1 MGVMKAIVKARP
13 EPGGLDFQEMPIP
26 EPGPGQVLLKNRVV
40 SICGTDLHIYNW
52 DAWSQSRVRIPTII
66 GHEFAADVMGVG
78 TGVKNVKEGD
88 YVSGEGHL
96 ICGFCDNCRTGKG
109 HVCYN
114 WKGLGYDIDG
124 AFSEYFLMPE
134 MNIWK
139 NQPDTPPAHAAI
151 QDPLGNAVHT
161 VFTTDCVGKTT
172 AVYGLGP
179 VGLLCVATLR
189 AIGASEIFAFGR
201 SNEYRL
207 DLARKLGAH
216 HVVRTVDTD
225 PVAYIRQKTDGIGV
239 DVAMEIAGTPEAI
252 KAAIRSVKMGGDV
265 IVLGIPNRE
274 VPIDFT
280 ADVVFRSVTIH
291 GITGRR
297 IWDSWFKMKG
307 LFKSGRL
314 DVAPVITH
322 EFGFDEYEKG
332 FELMR
337 TGNCGKVVLNLE

>member
-1 MGVMKAIVKARP
+1 MSRMKAIVKARP
-13 EPGGLDFQEMPIP
+13 EPGGLELREVPTP
-26 EPGPGQVLLKNRVV
+26 EPGPGEVLLKNRALA
-40 SICGTDLHIYNW
+40 ICGTDLHIYDW
-52 DAWSQSRVRIPTII
+52 DTWSQSRVRIPTII

-78 TGVKNVKEGD
+78 AGVKNVKEGD

-96 ICGFCDNCRTGKG
+96 VCGFCDNCRTGKG
-109 HVCYN
+109 HVCYA

-124 AFSEYFLMPE
+124 AFREYFLMPE
-134 MNIWK
+134 MNIWR
-139 NQPDTPPAHAAI
+139 NDPDTPAAFAAI

-161 VFTTDCVGKTT
+161 VFAADCVGKTA

-179 VGLLCVATLR
+179 VGLLCVATLK
-189 AIGASEIFAFGR
+189 AIGAGEIFAFGR

-216 HVVRTVDTD
+216 HVIRTMDTD
-225 PVAYIRQKTDGIGV
+225 PVAYIRQETGGMGV

-252 KAAIRSVKMGGDV
+252 QGAIHSVKMGGDV
-265 IVLGIPNRE
+265 VVLGIPNRE
-274 VPIDFT
+274 VSIDFA

-291 GITGRR
+291 GVTGRR

-307 LFKSGRL
+307 LLKSGHL

-322 EFGFDEYEKG
+322 EFAFDEYEKG
-332 FELMR
+332 FELMK
-337 TGNCGKVVLNLE
+337 TGNCGKVVLNL